1 MKKLIVNEK
10 YNEKKLNSFIQSIFP
25 NLSINLIY
33 KTLRK
38 KDIKINGKRV
48 NENVVIYTDDIV
60 EIYLSDELLNFRKE
74 LFIPIIYQDKNIVL
88 VNKPSS
94 LEVTG
99 ENSLTTILE
108 KQLNFPVFPCHR
120 IDRNTTGLVLF
131 AKNNE
136 ALSIL
141 LDKFKNSEIEK
152 HYVCQVYGIPKENT
166 NTLVSYLFKDA
177 KKSMVYI
184 SDDCRKGYRKIITS
198 YTILNKLD
206 NNTCILDMKLHT
218 GRTHQIRAHLAHIGH
233 PIIGDGKYGN
243 NEINK
248 QFHAKMQKLC
258 SYQMKF
264 NFQTDASILNY
275 LNQKHFNIDYL
286 F

>member
-218 GRTHQIRAHLAHIGH
+218 GRTH
-233 PIIGDGKYGN
+233 
-243 NEINK
+243 
-248 QFHAKMQKLC
+248 
-258 SYQMKF
+258 
-264 NFQTDASILNY
+264 
-275 LNQKHFNIDYL
+275 
-286 F
+286 

>member
-1 MKKLIVNEK
+1 MKKLIVEEK
-10 YNEKKLNSFIQSIFP
+10 YNEKKLNTFLQASFP
-25 NLSINLIY
+25 DLSINLIY

-38 KDIKINGKRV
+38 KDIRINGKRV
-48 NENVVIYTDDIV
+48 NENVAIYKGDIV

-74 LFIPIIYQDKNIVL
+74 LSIPIVYQDKNIVL
-88 VNKPSS
+88 VNKPSG

-99 ENSLTTILE
+99 ENSLTTMLE
-108 KQLNFPVFPCHR
+108 RNLGYCVLPCHR
-120 IDRNTTGLVLF
+120 LDRNTTGLVLF
-131 AKNNE
+131 AKNDE

-152 HYVCQVYGIPKENT
+152 HYACQVYGVPKQNT
-166 NTLVSYLFKDA
+166 QTLVAYLFKDS

-184 SDDCRKGYRKIITS
+184 SDNLKKGYRKIITS
-198 YTILNKLD
+198 YSIVNKLD
-206 NNTCILDMKLHT
+206 NNTSILDVNLRT
-218 GRTHQIRAHLAHIGH
+218 GRTHQIRAHLAYIGH

-248 QFHAKMQKLC
+248 QFHAKTQKLC
-258 SYQMKF
+258 SYQMNF
-264 NFQTDASILNY
+264 NFQTDAGILNY
-275 LNQKHFNIDYL
+275 LNKKHFNIDYS